1 MGGLK
6 LLEKDFAW
14 CTEHLK
20 KLAAELCQ
28 KRIVSMLEGGYV
40 MTSLARSV
48 GAHLRALA
56 DL

>member
-6 LLEKDFAW
+6 LLERDYAW
-14 CTEHLK
+14 VTAQLK
-20 KLAAELCQ
+20 KLAAETAG

-40 MTSLARSV
+40 LSSLARSV
-48 GAHLRALA
+48 GAHLRELA